1 LDLED
6 EVEDEVERE
15 RCLELRGLVSGSRWC
30 GRCDGMGAESDDANG
45 DEVHVVE
52 VGLVRGDE
60 SLCDEPRGDAILS
73 SCVVKFLSERLDTSR
88 GLAPEVG
95 DKSGELPLLV
105 PCDGLVGWLLPPPPL
120 PLLPLLPPLEG
131 GEDESTAA
139 DESDSGGTTSRCVAA
154 IEGDVGE
161 PEALLQPLPQLLL
174 PPSRSRSSS
183 SAHSATTSAL
193 SMSDAVWSSTMNES
207 LLCSSAMCE
216 RMASVDS
223 MTGAEAE
230 AELEA
235 DTEPL
240 ALLLMAPG
248 DDLVVVVVLG
258 GTAASS
264 TPCEAGGAEIVRTM
278 AADTPSP
285 RPVEVLALA
294 PALDRWLWWLLL
306 GL

>member
-1 LDLED
+1 
-6 EVEDEVERE
+6 
-15 RCLELRGLVSGSRWC
+15 
-30 GRCDGMGAESDDANG
+30 M
-45 DEVHVVE
+45 
-52 VGLVRGDE
+52 
-60 SLCDEPRGDAILS
+60 
-73 SCVVKFLSERLDTSR
+73 
-88 GLAPEVG
+88 
-95 DKSGELPLLV
+95 
-105 PCDGLVGWLLPPPPL
+105 
-120 PLLPLLPPLEG
+120 
-131 GEDESTAA
+131 
-139 DESDSGGTTSRCVAA
+139 AA

-258 GTAASS
+258 GMAASS

-294 PALDRWLWWLLL
+294 LALDRWLWWLLL